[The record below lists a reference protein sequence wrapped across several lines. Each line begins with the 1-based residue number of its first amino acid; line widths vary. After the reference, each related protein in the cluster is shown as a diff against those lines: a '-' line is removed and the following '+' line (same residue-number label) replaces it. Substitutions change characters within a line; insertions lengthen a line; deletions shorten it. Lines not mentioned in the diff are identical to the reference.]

1 MVLTC
6 GCATLPRNAVPP
18 DKVWRAEPVG
28 MPYVRAWGGTFNKNF
43 QTDLID
49 SIAQEPDS
57 AFINPETGSRV
68 YNALALS
75 GGGANGAFGAGFLL
89 GWSKAGTRPDFKIVT
104 GISTGA
110 LIAPFAFADPD
121 HDERLKEVFTTTATK
136 GILEKLAVLDI
147 LFRSE
152 SFAKTDP
159 LETLI
164 AKYIDQAMLDA
175 VAQAHDRGRRLYIGT
190 THMDAQRLVIWNM
203 GLIAKSAH
211 PEALQLFQKV
221 MLASAAIPAA
231 FPPVLFDVEVDG
243 QQFDEMHADGGTKTQ
258 VFFYAGTL
266 DLTEAARAL
275 GAKNGGGVI
284 GNLYLIRNGQ
294 FASQVKQIPR
304 KLIDI
309 SDRAINTMIK
319 TSAVGDLYRIYAFAR
334 HENAQFNYVAIPPDF
349 EFKAQELFDPEE
361 MNRLFEVGCR
371 LALSGDP
378 WQKAPPGFVVE

>member
-1 MVLTC
+1 
-6 GCATLPRNAVPP
+6 
-18 DKVWRAEPVG
+18 
-28 MPYVRAWGGTFNKNF
+28 MPGVRAWGGQFNKNF
-43 QTDLID
+43 QADLID
-49 SIAQEPDS
+49 SIAQEPQG
-57 AFINPETGSRV
+57 AFVDPDTGRRV

-75 GGGANGAFGAGFLL
+75 GGGAHGAFGAGFLN
-89 GWSKAGTRPDFKIVT
+89 GWSKTGTRPSFKLVT

-110 LIAPFAFADPD
+110 LIAPFAFLGRDY
-121 HDERLKEVFTTTATK
+121 DERLKEVFTTTTTK
-136 GILEKLAVLDI
+136 SILEKLAVLDI

-152 SFAKTDP
+152 SFTKTDP

-164 AKYIDQAMLDA
+164 AKHIDRSMIDA

-211 PEALQLFQKV
+211 PEALKVFQKV

-243 QQFDEMHADGGTKTQ
+243 ERFDEMHADGGTATQ
-258 VFFYAGTL
+258 VFFYAGTV
-266 DLTEAARAL
+266 DLVGAARASGL
-275 GAKNGGGVI
+275 EREGGQI

-309 SDRAINTMIK
+309 SDRAVNTMIK
-319 TSAVGDLYRIYAFAR
+319 TSAIGDLYRIYAFAR
-334 HENAQFNYVAIPPDF
+334 REKAHFNYVAIPPDF
-349 EFKAQELFDPEE
+349 EFKAQELFDLDE
-361 MNRLFEVGCR
+361 MNRLFEVGYR
-371 LALSGDP
+371 LGLSEDP
-378 WQKAPPGFVVE
+378 WQKAPPGLIVE